1 MKPQSLKPG
10 DTIGLIAP
18 SSPPNLSQL
27 EKGIKLYEGYG
38 LNVKVGRSI
47 HLTDGYLAGTDRDR
61 ADDLMEMFQDP
72 EIKGVFCVYGG
83 YGSARIVELIDF
95 DVIQANPKV
104 FWGYSDVTFLHQV
117 IYQKTGLVTFH
128 GPMMSSDLGGEV
140 HPFTE
145 TYLKQ
150 VFKPTR
156 ITCDTTNSDLG
167 VMNTNERRKV
177 SGLIVGGN
185 LSLIISSLGTSYEI
199 DTKDKLLFLED
210 VGEEPYKLDRM
221 FNQLRLANKLQD
233 AAGIIVGDFHECK
246 PFKRKNSQGVDEV
259 ITHHLSLAGTPAIFG
274 MQTGHCTPTLSFPL
288 GVMATVDVTE
298 RRISIE
304 PGVKGE

>member
-1 MKPQSLKPG
+1 MKPQSLKQG

-18 SSPPNLSQL
+18 SSPPNLNQL

-38 LNVKVGRSI
+38 LNVKIGRSI
-47 HLTDGYLAGTDRDR
+47 HLTDGYLAGGDRDR
-61 ADDLMEMFQDP
+61 ADDLMAMFQDP

-83 YGSARIVELIDF
+83 YGSARMVELLDF

-117 IYQKTGLVTFH
+117 IYQKTGMITFH

-145 TYLKQ
+145 NYLKQ
-150 VFKPTR
+150 VFTPTT
-156 ITCDTTNSDLG
+156 ITYDTAISDLTIL
-167 VMNTNERRKV
+167 NPNEKRKV
-177 SGLIVGGN
+177 SGPMVGGN
-185 LSLIISSLGTSYEI
+185 LSLIISSLGTPYEL
-199 DTKDKLLFLED
+199 DTRDKLLFIED
-210 VGEEPYKLDRM
+210 VGEEPYRLDRM
-221 FNQLRLANKLQD
+221 LNQLRLANKLQD
-233 AAGIIVGDFHECK
+233 AAGIIIGDFHACE
-246 PFKRKNSQGVDEV
+246 PLKRIDSQNVNEV
-259 ITHHLSLAGTPAIFG
+259 VTHHLTMAGPQAIVG
-274 MQTGHCTPTLSFPL
+274 LQAGHCTPTLSFPL
-288 GVMATVDVTE
+288 GAMATINLTE